1 MRFEDSRRCRCFGWG
16 LVERRKRRRRRR
28 RKKWALGDEQKEYE
42 KIGWKGET
50 MEHGTGREEDEP
62 RGEKTRGAKKKMEG
76 GGATRPSDDLMSS
89 PSPGLK

>member
-1 MRFEDSRRCRCFGWG
+1 M
-16 LVERRKRRRRRR
+16 
-28 RKKWALGDEQKEYE
+28 GDEQKEYE

-76 GGATRPSDDLMSS
+76 GGATRPNELSEPRTKIIIEISCR
-89 PSPGLK
+89 

>member
-1 MRFEDSRRCRCFGWG
+1 M
-16 LVERRKRRRRRR
+16 
-28 RKKWALGDEQKEYE
+28 EQ
-42 KIGWKGET
+42 
-50 MEHGTGREEDEP
+50 GTGREEDEP

>member
-1 MRFEDSRRCRCFGWG
+1 M
-16 LVERRKRRRRRR
+16 
-28 RKKWALGDEQKEYE
+28 GDEQKEYE

-76 GGATRPSDDLMSS
+76 EGAALGRPNELSEPRTKIIIEISCR
-89 PSPGLK
+89 